1 MDRLWEMCGDS
12 EFILNVEDDWVY
24 NNMSARGVISQ
35 SINILR
41 KHNDVLEVLLRKVA
55 LAYRFEPM

>member
-24 NNMSARGVISQ
+24 NSMSARGVISQ